1 MQVKCR
7 ECGCNEFSLLK
18 DIWEEINYSKGTTR
32 VVKDLECYKCKSVFR
47 ARVELEIKEVD
58 LD

>member
-18 DIWEEINYSKGTTR
+18 DIWEEINYSKGIARIT
-32 VVKDLECYKCKSVFR
+32 KDLECDKCKSVFR
-47 ARVELEIKEVD
+47 TRMELEIKEVD